1 MTAIINWGSIFSEHF
16 SYEIIDTN
24 PLSKDNMIF
33 EKEIR
38 KPILTLLFLSLG
50 GWMLHF
56 RIHPLSVNPSNFIPF
71 FLGLIDVLITPQLFN
86 YKKTVVVAYL
96 FNELGVIIGAI
107 TMVTFSLSALPA
119 PLTFTS
125 IIFKTTLADIL
136 ILLSKLFIGQM
147 ILSHFYPAGLGR
159 MFTTSWW
166 IRHFF
171 YLSAVFSLG
180 HFLWR

>member
-1 MTAIINWGSIFSEHF
+1 
-16 SYEIIDTN
+16 
-24 PLSKDNMIF
+24 MIF
-33 EKEIR
+33 KKEIR

-56 RIHPLSVNPSNFIPF
+56 RIHPISANPLNFVPF
-71 FLGLIDVLITPQLFN
+71 FFGLFDVLITPQLFN
-86 YKKTVVVAYL
+86 YKKTVVIAYL
-96 FNELGVIIGAI
+96 FNGLGVIIGAI
-107 TMVTFSLSALPA
+107 TMAAFSLSALPA

-125 IIFKTTLADIL
+125 VIFKTTLADIL
-136 ILLSKLFIGQM
+136 ILFPKLFIGQM
-147 ILSHFYPAGLGR
+147 ILSHFHPAGLGR